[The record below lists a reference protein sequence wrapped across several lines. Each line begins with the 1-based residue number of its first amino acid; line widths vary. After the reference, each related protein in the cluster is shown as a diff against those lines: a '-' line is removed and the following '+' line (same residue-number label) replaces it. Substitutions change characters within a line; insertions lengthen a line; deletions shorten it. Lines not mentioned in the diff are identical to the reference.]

1 MLMINILAVV
11 LYGIDK
17 YKAIKGKWRVPESTL
32 IGVAAWGGAL
42 GALLGMFIW
51 HHKIRKWKFRILVP
65 FCLLIWIAAVFLRCI
80 FGNEGRVILDRL
92 W

>member
-1 MLMINILAVV
+1 
-11 LYGIDK
+11 
-17 YKAIKGKWRVPESTL
+17 
-32 IGVAAWGGAL
+32 WGGAL